1 MGRYFLRRYIRIA
14 KSLVNRLSLVVV
26 FADDQVPQRP
36 IFSGNPDPEPVY
48 HPDPIPHVITI
59 PRRNGHM
66 QVPVF
71 RTYSNDLREWNY
83 QLRIPFPRGTTAEM
97 VYREIRSIVPED
109 GLVWKRGNTV
119 YLEK

>member
-14 KSLVNRLSLVVV
+14 TSLVSRVSLVVV
-26 FADDQVPQRP
+26 FADERVPQRP

-48 HPDPIPHVITI
+48 HPDPIPSIITI

-66 QVPVF
+66 QVPIF
-71 RTYSNDLREWNY
+71 NTYSDDLRGWNY

-97 VYREIRSIVPED
+97 AYREIRAIVPEA
-109 GLVWKRGNTV
+109 GLVRKRGNTV
-119 YLEK
+119 YLE